1 MAVSR
6 DILLIHPW
14 IYDFTA
20 YDFWVKPLGLLYAAA
35 LLEKHTRHRL
45 SFVDCL
51 DRSHPGLRKAGRSNP
66 DGRGPFPK
74 EAVPKPRILAGVP
87 RRFSRYGIPVP
98 LFDQA
103 LESVPSPDAV
113 LMTCGM
119 TYWYPGVQAAIE
131 LVRRRFGRVPV
142 VLGGIYASLCPEHA
156 ASQSGAD
163 AVAVG
168 PAETSLFPALRK
180 VLGDASVPD
189 VPPGAGLDSLPP
201 PSFGM
206 LRDTSWLPVLAS
218 RGCPFRCAFCASR
231 LLAARFEQRTPD
243 SVAAEIEGHHAR
255 FGTRN
260 FAFYD
265 DALLANKERHIV
277 PLLERLSA
285 AAVPLR
291 FHTPNGL
298 HLRAIDPPMAR
309 LLRRAG
315 FASLYLSLES
325 ADPGLLREKTPKTSP
340 EELAP
345 ALAALESVG
354 YRRRDIGVYLIAGLP
369 GQDAASVRESIG
381 FVRSLGATPRVAF
394 FSPIPGTDEWEVLS
408 SRGLVSD
415 DTDPLLH
422 NKLAFAYLK
431 ADFASAGFESIRRL
445 LSEGRDS
452 TP

>member
-6 DILLIHPW
+6 NILLIHPW

-20 YDFWVKPLGLLYAAA
+20 YDFWVKPLGLLYVAA

-51 DRSHPGLRKAGRSNP
+51 DRSHPGLRRPVRSKP
-66 DGRGPFPK
+66 DGPFPK
-74 EAVPKPRILAGVP
+74 ETVPKPRILARVP
-87 RRFSRYGIPVP
+87 RRFSRYGIPIP
-98 LFDQA
+98 LFEEA
-103 LESVPSPDAV
+103 LGRVPRPDAV

-119 TYWYPGVQAAIE
+119 TYWYPGVQAAID
-131 LVRRRFGRVPV
+131 LVRRRFGAVPV
-142 VLGGIYASLCPEHA
+142 ILGGIYASLCPKHA

-163 AVAVG
+163 VVAVG
-168 PAETSLFPALRK
+168 PAETSLFPALSK
-180 VLGDASVPD
+180 VLGDTAVPD
-189 VPPGAGLDSLPP
+189 VPPSPGLASLPP

-206 LRDTSWLPVLAS
+206 LRDRSWLPVLTS
-218 RGCPFRCAFCASR
+218 RGCPFRCTFCASR
-231 LLAARFEQRTPD
+231 LLAARFEQRTPA
-243 SVAAEIEGHHAR
+243 SVAAEIESHRAR
-255 FGTRN
+255 FGTRD
-260 FAFYD
+260 FSFYD
-265 DALLANKERHIV
+265 DALLVNKERHIV
-277 PLLERLSA
+277 PLLERLVA

-298 HLRAIDPPMAR
+298 HLRAIDPPLAR

-325 ADPGLLREKTPKTSP
+325 TDPCLLREKTPKASP

-345 ALAALESVG
+345 ALAALESAG

-369 GQDAASVRESIG
+369 GQDAASVKESVG

-394 FSPIPGTDEWEVLS
+394 FSPIPRTDEWAGLS
-408 SRGLVSD
+408 SRGLVTD
-415 DTDPLLH
+415 ETDPLLH

-431 ADFASAGFESIRRL
+431 ADFAPDGFEGLRRFL
-445 LSEGRDS
+445 TEAWDS
-452 TP
+452 PP